1 MASSGPREATVR
13 QLFALS
19 MNQCAFPGCETPII
33 ESATGTI
40 LAEVCHINAQS
51 EGGPRY
57 DAAQSDE
64 DRHGFANLLLMCRN
78 HHKVIDAPENLREFT
93 PERLREIK
101 LTHERAARTS
111 GTVLPELSAAA
122 LAALRLSG
130 TTYESGSTH
139 MDFRNAEFRVGGEGG
154 ASGGGGGGGGIL
166 TIVGIGRLPPDVS
179 TNLDGQ
185 HGQAP
190 GGGGGGAGAVRFLG
204 RAAESED
211 QRNGL
216 RISSLFAANAVSL
229 NGLLNVLGAGWSF
242 CPVPH
247 LPHSVRLT
255 FAYIVECGKLAP
267 GTLLRFDLVIRDPSG
282 KAVATECLD
291 VEVPEQELLVRRV
304 PCFQRVRFSVDA
316 FGVWAAI
323 LRSGDLDLAR
333 FPFEFKAGEEIQ
345 S

>member
-1 MASSGPREATVR
+1 MASSGPREGTVR

-19 MNQCAFPGCETPII
+19 MNQCAFPGCKTQII
-33 ESATGTI
+33 EPATGTI
-40 LAEVCHINAQS
+40 QAEVCHIIAQN

-57 DAAQSDE
+57 VMQDDE
-64 DRHGFANLLLMCRN
+64 ERHGFANLVLMCRN

-101 LTHERAARTS
+101 LAHEIAARRS
-111 GTVLPELSAAA
+111 ERVLPDLSAAA

-139 MDFRNAEFRVGGEGG
+139 MDFRHAEFRVGGEGG
-154 ASGGGGGGGGIL
+154 AFCGGGGSGGIL
-166 TIVGIGRLPPDVS
+166 TIVGVGRLPPDVS
-179 TNLDGQ
+179 LDLDGQ

-190 GGGGGGAGAVRFLG
+190 GGGGGGAGALRFLG
-204 RAAESED
+204 RAAESGD
-211 QRNGL
+211 QRSGL

-242 CPVPH
+242 CPVPCV
-247 LPHSVRLT
+247 PHSVRLE
-255 FAYIVECGKLAP
+255 FAYIVEGGKVAP

-282 KAVATECLD
+282 KAIAAEYLD
-291 VEVPEQELLVRRV
+291 VEVPDQELLVRRMR
-304 PCFQRVRFSVDA
+304 CFQRVQFSVDA
-316 FGVWAAI
+316 YGIWAAI
-323 LRSGDLDLAR
+323 LKSGDLELAS
-333 FPFEFKAGEEIQ
+333 FPFEFRAGEAIQ